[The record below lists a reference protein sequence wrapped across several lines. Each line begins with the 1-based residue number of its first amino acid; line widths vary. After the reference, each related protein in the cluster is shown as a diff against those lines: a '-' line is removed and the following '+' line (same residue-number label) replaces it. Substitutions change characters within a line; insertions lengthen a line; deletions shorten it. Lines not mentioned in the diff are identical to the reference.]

1 MVIMDKEGEKMSDI
15 KDWNEK
21 EDEMARKAAVIL
33 LV

>member
-1 MVIMDKEGEKMSDI
+1 MDEEGEKMSII

-21 EDEMARKAAVIL
+21 EDEMARKAGVIL